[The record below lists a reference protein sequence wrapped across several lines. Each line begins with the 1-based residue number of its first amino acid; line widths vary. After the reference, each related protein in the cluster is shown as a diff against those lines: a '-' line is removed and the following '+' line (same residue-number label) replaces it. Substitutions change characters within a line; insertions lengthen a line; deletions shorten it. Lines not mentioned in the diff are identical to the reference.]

1 MLVDFPIA
9 VLILNMSSSSLT
21 QQQQKI
27 DAPTSMKQEKRKWKL
42 IRRFIFVLSEIEE
55 ENMKR
60 EKLAAIIFRLI
71 EE

>member
-21 QQQQKI
+21 QQQKI

>member
-9 VLILNMSSSSLT
+9 VLILNMSSSILT

>member
-21 QQQQKI
+21 QQQKI
-27 DAPTSMKQEKRKWKL
+27 DAPTSMKQEKREWKL